1 MKTIE
6 GQNDKCQFKFR
17 IGFHKIGNQEP
28 YFSITGDTW
37 ELGKS
42 RIDRNSLGCGALDI
56 NEYFPELGYLQK
68 YHLTSV
74 KEPMH
79 YIANS
84 LFHASDRDHNGLLK
98 GEKRQIRNGRTNEL
112 CWQRVAI
119 DSQGNEIDLYSLRTT
134 KDSNT
139 QPDGDNLKIEWRP
152 WYRVGEGKDPDLNA
166 ARSCAIWP
174 DAKLEDFTKENLIN
188 RLPELMKQFKQD
200 ILKAGLEWPEGY

>member
-6 GQNDKCQFKFR
+6 GQNDSCQFRFK
-17 IGFHKIGNQEP
+17 IGFHKIGNQDP

-74 KEPMH
+74 REPIH
-79 YIANS
+79 YVANS
-84 LFHASDRDHNGLLK
+84 LYHASDRD
-98 GEKRQIRNGRTNEL
+98 
-112 CWQRVAI
+112 
-119 DSQGNEIDLYSLRTT
+119 Y
-134 KDSNT
+134 
-139 QPDGDNLKIEWRP
+139 
-152 WYRVGEGKDPDLNA
+152 EGKEPDLKV
-166 ARSCAIWP
+166 ARISAVWP
-174 DAKLEDFTKENLIN
+174 DAELSDFTKENLIN